1 MIRYYLPD
9 EALLTIKTAPMVRA
23 IPSPIAHVM
32 GSLNKNHAI
41 NAVVGGVKYIKLVT
55 LVAAPWRI
63 ITNNKELAPI
73 DKANMAHNKENI
85 NSGTQAISLVSN
97 IIMSGTQTTAE
108 AAN

>member
-1 MIRYYLPD
+1 MPD

-23 IPSPIAHVM
+23 IPRPIVHVI
-32 GSLNKNHAI
+32 GSLNKNQAI

-55 LVAAPWRI
+55 LVAAPCRI

-73 DKANMAHNKENI
+73 DKANMDHNNENI
-85 NSGTQAISLVSN
+85 SSGTQAISLVSN